1 MFSLSFLLFWQFAK
15 DSFRPIVAVCFEY
28 IPILGARKTLGYRLL
43 AASVCSVHISISG
56 ALSNIH
62 LACLWILFN

>member
-43 AASVCSVHISISG
+43 AASVSSVHIAISG
-56 ALSNIH
+56 P
-62 LACLWILFN
+62 F

>member
-28 IPILGARKTLGYRLL
+28 PPFGGKANTGYRLL
-43 AASVCSVHISISG
+43 GASVHNISPSG
-56 ALSNIH
+56 GLSNIH
-62 LACLWILFN
+62 LTLPPNCI